1 MHYLQRVLLFI
12 GIHCGFAV
20 AFSSVNSG
28 FHRPRQFVPFSPPLY
43 LSNTHNNAALQ
54 QQDLPAIA
62 KKLNQAIQ
70 KCQPELIKTCK
81 VEVGC
86 SLPNNNDKSTRLGL
100 IATDQIKKGDI
111 ALSVAYDDQIVLTP
125 DLALN
130 QVWKDILPEKY
141 DGWTGDNGMI
151 ALLVLNELA
160 KTASGG
166 SAGIPKPFRKQEASD
181 LISAWIEALPSPTEM
196 RQLHPYLWSE
206 DDQELLQSS
215 STKKI
220 YRLLDDIDED
230 VAWLVERI
238 WSLDRKKFPETVELN
253 GETYPCF
260 SANGFSWAMSIAV
273 SRSVYVDGSLRL
285 IPIIDMAN
293 HDDLGVEEVQGGTM
307 GPFGTT
313 KGALIRSG
321 STRSYEK
328 GKEVFVSYGPKS
340 AAEYLLEH
348 GFLPKSA
355 RSLQTCVAELT
366 FELDPDDRFYDDK
379 LDILEFETY
388 DNAPMEPTQRFDVVS
403 ETGRDGEP
411 DPAMV
416 QFLRLVKLGSKDAFL
431 LESVFRKEVWEF
443 MSMPVSES
451 NERDVLDAISNSC
464 SKGLVEME
472 GMEDSIGDDDVMS
485 PASLCAIVRKSEKK
499 ALSSTIEY
507 VNREKEALDLKEYY
521 QERRLKDLGLD
532 SDWNPEDSGASTG
545 DPYGDDDMSFGQRRA
560 PGSLDW

>member
-1 MHYLQRVLLFI
+1 MHGLQRVLYLI
-12 GIHCGFAV
+12 VSHCGYAI
-20 AFSSVNSG
+20 AFSLGKSG
-28 FHRPRQFVPFSPPLY
+28 INRAY
-43 LSNTHNNAALQ
+43 LFDSSSSSLSMANA
-54 QQDLPAIA
+54 QDLPGIA
-62 KKLNQAIQ
+62 KKLNQALQ
-70 KCQPELIKTCK
+70 KCQPEFIKTCK
-81 VEVGC
+81 VEVG
-86 SLPNNNDKSTRLGL
+86 SSIVNEKSTRLGL
-100 IATDQIKKGDI
+100 IATEQIKKGEI

-125 DLALN
+125 ELAIK

-160 KTASGG
+160 KAASGG
-166 SAGIPKPFRKQEASD
+166 GAGIPKPSRKPEASD
-181 LISAWIEALPSPTEM
+181 LISAWIQALPSPNEM
-196 RQLHPYLWSE
+196 RGLHPYLWRE
-206 DDQELLQSS
+206 DDQEILQAS

-220 YRLLDDIDED
+220 YRILDDIDED
-230 VAWLVERI
+230 AAWLEERI
-238 WSLDRKKFPETVELN
+238 WSLDRTKFPETVELN

-260 SANGFSWAMSIAV
+260 NANGFSWAMSIVV

-285 IPIIDMAN
+285 IPIVDMAN

-313 KGALIRSG
+313 KGALIRAG

-328 GKEVFVSYGPKS
+328 GNEVFVSYGPKS

-366 FELDPDDRFYDDK
+366 FELDQDDRFYDDK

-388 DNAPMEPTQRFDVVS
+388 DNAPMEPIQSFDVVS

-431 LESVFRKEVWEF
+431 LESVFRKEVWDF
-443 MSMPVSES
+443 MSMPVSET
-451 NERDVLDAISNSC
+451 NERDVLDAIANAC
-464 SKGLVEME
+464 NKGLVEME
-472 GMEDSIGDDDVMS
+472 GVEDSVSDDVML
-485 PASLCAIVRKSEKK
+485 PTSLCAIVRKSENK
-499 ALSSTIEY
+499 ALSRTIEY

-521 QERRLKDLGLD
+521 QERRLKELGLD
-532 SDWNPEDSGASTG
+532 SDWNPEDSGVAAG